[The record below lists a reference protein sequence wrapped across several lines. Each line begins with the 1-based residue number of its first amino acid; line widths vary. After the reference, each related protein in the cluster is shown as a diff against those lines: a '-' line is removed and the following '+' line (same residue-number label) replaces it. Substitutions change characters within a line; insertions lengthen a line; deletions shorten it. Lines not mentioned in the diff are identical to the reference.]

1 MIKVTQR
8 RLSEKLPK
16 MFRRKITQDVD
27 ENHLQKEKMI
37 FIQEGYCWRPADG
50 PQWSAGTTGD
60 AALRLIGKKKK
71 SRITAS
77 IGKFGEWRTRKR
89 GDEGQKREAGK
100 K

>member
-77 IGKFGEWRTRKR
+77 IGKFGEWRMRKR
-89 GDEGQKREAGK
+89 G
-100 K
+100 